1 MIKIINFHE
10 LHDSHWFDSVVRL
23 LKAKYN
29 MISAQDM
36 YDYFYK
42 GKRLKNACLIT
53 VDDGHET
60 SYSVIYPILKKYNV
74 PAIFFVSPYAA
85 VNSDNYMFWF
95 QSARQLK
102 NKDLIFSTIHNS
114 NICSLLRT
122 HICTFSCCFCNSTKF
137 SKEENCK

>member
-23 LKAKYN
+23 LKSKYN

-42 GKRLKNACLIT
+42 EKRLKNACLLT

-60 SYSVIYPILKKYNV
+60 
-74 PAIFFVSPYAA
+74 
-85 VNSDNYMFWF
+85 
-95 QSARQLK
+95 
-102 NKDLIFSTIHNS
+102 
-114 NICSLLRT
+114 
-122 HICTFSCCFCNSTKF
+122 
-137 SKEENCK
+137 